1 MTLNYVKI
9 VKMYHLFR
17 NSVRHG
23 DAVMMEVIYRDILP
37 IFHVCGKHHY
47 FEIVLSMMDNF
58 YGTLPYKLLQLMRIN
73 RTVPLYDGTDKDNQ
87 QMANWAL
94 DAVILETTMK
104 FTHTVKFANNV
115 KGFAE
120 TSQNLVFQNKADR
133 LKSSEYC
140 RVKSS
145 KANEERYVG
154 HVEILNVGIQGKNM
168 KATATPFLS
177 RMDPVAPHSIL
188 SDWNPDQTLVI
199 GIVLDGDNGE
209 GDEIMHLTHV
219 AKKWISQENHASEER
234 MWGKHILFI
243 PASEYLHRTY
253 TLTKP
258 ECSFLLPE
266 YASIQLIIH

>member
-1 MTLNYVKI
+1 
-9 VKMYHLFR
+9 
-17 NSVRHG
+17 
-23 DAVMMEVIYRDILP
+23 
-37 IFHVCGKHHY
+37 
-47 FEIVLSMMDNF
+47 
-58 YGTLPYKLLQLMRIN
+58 
-73 RTVPLYDGTDKDNQ
+73 
-87 QMANWAL
+87 
-94 DAVILETTMK
+94 
-104 FTHTVKFANNV
+104 
-115 KGFAE
+115 
-120 TSQNLVFQNKADR
+120 
-133 LKSSEYC
+133 
-140 RVKSS
+140 
-145 KANEERYVG
+145 
-154 HVEILNVGIQGKNM
+154 M

-234 MWGKHILFI
+234 MLLGKHILFI

-266 YASIQLIIH
+266 YASIHQLIIH